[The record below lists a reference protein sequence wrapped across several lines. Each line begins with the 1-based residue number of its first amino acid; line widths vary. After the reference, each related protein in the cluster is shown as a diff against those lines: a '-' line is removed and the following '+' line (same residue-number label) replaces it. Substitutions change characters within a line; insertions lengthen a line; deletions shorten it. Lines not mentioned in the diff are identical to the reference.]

1 MKSRSMGYV
10 ATGLIVAGLALTA
23 GCSHNGAAAPAAAPV
38 VSTSTSATSSTPPG
52 STKNG
57 VVLSDELRRSCAIDV
72 GNVQTAPKFDF
83 DRSTLD
89 ADDRS
94 VLAQVAR
101 CVTTGPLKGRALH
114 LVGRA
119 DPRGEEEY
127 NMVLGSSRASSV
139 SQYLSALGVAKSQI
153 TQSSRGK
160 LDASGHD
167 EATWRLDRRVDID

>member
-1 MKSRSMGYV
+1 MKSRSMRYV
-10 ATGLIVAGLALTA
+10 ATGVIVAGLALIT
-23 GCSHNGAAAPAAAPV
+23 GCSHNGVLAPAAAPL
-38 VSTSTSATSSTPPG
+38 VSTSTPTTSTTAPG
-52 STKNG
+52 NTRNG
-57 VVLSDELRRSCAIDV
+57 VVLSDELSRSCAIDV

-83 DRSTLD
+83 DRSILD

-127 NMVLGSSRASSV
+127 NMALGSSRAASV
-139 SQYLSALGVAKSQI
+139 SQYLSTLGVAKSQI

-160 LDASGHD
+160 LDATGYD
-167 EATWRLDRRVDID
+167 DATWRLDRRVDID